1 MAPLSATAFVLA
13 AAAAPRHVRLAASA
27 RNSPVVAAI
36 PLIEMPEAASI
47 TVSQLCRCSRAA

>member
-13 AAAAPRHVRLAASA
+13 AAAGLTFSA
-27 RNSPVVAAI
+27 LRTQISRRPLVAAI

-47 TVSQLCRCSRAA
+47 TMFQLCRCSRAA